1 VEYDWFELRLG
12 PMIGLVVTSI
22 RPNWFASVMGT
33 GIVANAAILLPF
45 SSPLLTTVGVVF
57 WFAAALLLIVLVTAG
72 ALQLMQQCEV
82 FRSHHR
88 VLEVAPFYGAV
99 SMGIVTV
106 GSGALLAGSHVIG
119 TTAAVRVDAVLW
131 TLGTTTGLI
140 CAVGI
145 PYKLFTEHKPTL
157 ADAYGS
163 WLMPVVPP
171 MVSAT
176 AGAGLVAHLHAG
188 QARLDLL
195 FGCYALFGMSLVM
208 ALIVIAIL
216 WARLALHG
224 VGEARMVP
232 TLWIVLGP
240 LGQSITAVSLLAKV
254 APTAVGTNSTATA
267 LHDFALIYG
276 VATWGFAI
284 AWLGIAIAITTKTVR
299 EHLPFAPTW
308 WSFVFPVG
316 TIVTGT
322 SELAVTS
329 GLDAFKYIAAGL
341 YLALLTAWVTV
352 ATTSLTTSV
361 RSRIAAAQPARPIR
375 ALS

>member
-1 VEYDWFELRLG
+1 
-12 PMIGLVVTSI
+12 
-22 RPNWFASVMGT
+22 MGT

-45 SSPLLTTVGVVF
+45 NSPLLTALGVVF
-57 WFAAALLLIVLVTAG
+57 WFAAAILLIVLVIAG
-72 ALQLMQQCEV
+72 ALQFTQHRGL

-88 VLEVAPFYGAV
+88 VLGVAPFYGAV
-99 SMGIVTV
+99 AMGILTV

-131 TLGTTTGLI
+131 TIGTTTGLI
-140 CAVGI
+140 CAIGI
-145 PYKLFTEHKPTL
+145 PYTLFTQHRPTL
-157 ADAYGS
+157 SDAYGS

-171 MVSAT
+171 MVAAT
-176 AGAGLVAHLHAG
+176 AGAGLVNHLHAG

-195 FGCYALFGMSLVM
+195 FGCYALFGVSLVM

-254 APTAVGTNSTATA
+254 APTAVASRNTATA

-276 VATWGFAI
+276 VTIWGFAM
-284 AWLGIAIAITTKTVR
+284 AWLAIAIAITTRTAR
-299 EHLPFAPTW
+299 EHLPFTPTW

-329 GLDAFKYIAAGL
+329 GVDALKYTAAGL
-341 YLALLTAWVTV
+341 YLVLLSAWVTV
-352 ATTSLTTSV
+352 ATRSLATSV
-361 RSRIAAAQPARPIR
+361 RSSIAAARPIR